1 MTLCLALVLS
11 HKLMSIVLP
20 IFLLPLLGLLSGVK
34 PHLKWLALVIAYSG
48 NLQVR
53 YDIVFSRAPF
63 YINKTPNLPAIHFR
77 DTYGTSNQPMGSNIL
92 AFSLLHL
99 DVYSTVCPP
108 YNAPRY
114 NAYSDITRS
123 TVPPEI

>member
-1 MTLCLALVLS
+1 MTLCLALALS

-63 YINKTPNLPAIHFR
+63 YINKNPKPASNPFSGYLWHLKSTHGVKHF
-77 DTYGTSNQPMGSNIL
+77 G
-92 AFSLLHL
+92 FF
-99 DVYSTVCPP
+99 
-108 YNAPRY
+108 
-114 NAYSDITRS
+114 ITTFRCL
-123 TVPPEI
+123 